1 MTYGDLRDDAQPIC
15 PSCGITMH
23 PLIDE
28 GLEADECRDCG
39 FRLAWADGS
48 DSSGTGD
55 EASSDWW

>member
-48 DSSGTGD
+48 DSSDTGD
-55 EASSDWW
+55 EASSGWW